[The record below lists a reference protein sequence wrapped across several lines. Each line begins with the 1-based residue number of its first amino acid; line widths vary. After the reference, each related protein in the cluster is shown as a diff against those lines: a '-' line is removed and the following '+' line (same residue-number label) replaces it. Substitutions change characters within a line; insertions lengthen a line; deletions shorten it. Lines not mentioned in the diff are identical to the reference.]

1 MYWRNMKLKIII
13 GLIILA
19 GLLYIIVPIIIK
31 VSASNWNLK
40 NNNFDNFYKILFKYI
55 YIYYIFILE
64 ITQCYIQ

>member
-31 VSASNWNLK
+31 VSASN
-40 NNNFDNFYKILFKYI
+40 
-55 YIYYIFILE
+55 
-64 ITQCYIQ
+64 